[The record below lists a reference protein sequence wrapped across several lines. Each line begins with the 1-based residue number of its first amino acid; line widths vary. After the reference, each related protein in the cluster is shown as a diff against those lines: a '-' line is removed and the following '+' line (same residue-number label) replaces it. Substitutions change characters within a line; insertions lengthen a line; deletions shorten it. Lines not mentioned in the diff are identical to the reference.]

1 MQLLDYQFSMKVKLL
16 GYLHGN
22 YATKSMKYYDIEK
35 INLLHQ
41 NQLTKENWKNEK
53 EFQENNSFK

>member
-1 MQLLDYQFSMKVKLL
+1 MQLFDYQFSMKVKLL
-16 GYLHGN
+16 GYAHG
-22 YATKSMKYYDIEK
+22 KSMKYYDIES